1 MGRGANTGGDE
12 IREFWKNVAEKRGGE
27 ASSIS
32 YGRYLGRTGEP
43 AERDFTGLVYIA
55 AGRLWFE
62 TVESRSTFFGF
73 LAPDGPL
80 SAKYEPLEFCIPLG
94 DVAGAD
100 RVSFADARAAM
111 KLKGSGR
118 PPRPLGPLAAFFVRS
133 VLRVALRDGGSV
145 YFEAAEDG
153 RLAAALSEKRTGA

>member
-1 MGRGANTGGDE
+1 MGSKTSGDE
-12 IREFWKNVAEKRGGE
+12 IREFWKTVAEKRGGE

-32 YGRYLGRTGEP
+32 YGRYLGRSGEP
-43 AERDFTGLVYIA
+43 AGRDFTGLVYVA

-62 TVESRSTFFGF
+62 TVESKSSFFGF

-80 SAKYEPLEFCIPLG
+80 SAKYEPLELVIPLD

-111 KLKGSGR
+111 KPSGSGR
-118 PPRPLGPLAAFFVRS
+118 APRPLGPIAAFFVRS
-133 VLRVALRDGGSV
+133 VLRVALKDGGSV
-145 YFEAAEDG
+145 YFEAAEDAK
-153 RLAAALSEKRTGA
+153 LAAALSGKRTGA